1 MNLISVILS
10 IIAAQLL
17 APKWVVVG
25 MAGIFTIHYFIGAGI
40 SFYLISRHK
49 VNLPVG
55 AITFFYFKL
64 AIIFA
69 LVIVPIWL
77 VREQIP
83 GGNVIE
89 LILVIGISA
98 VFYLLI
104 AKLLKITE
112 VTSLIKVITGRR
124 E

>member
-1 MNLISVILS
+1 M
-10 IIAAQLL
+10 
-17 APKWVVVG
+17 
-25 MAGIFTIHYFIGAGI
+25 
-40 SFYLISRHK
+40 
-49 VNLPVG
+49 
-55 AITFFYFKL
+55 
-64 AIIFA
+64 
-69 LVIVPIWL
+69 PIWL

>member
-1 MNLISVILS
+1 
-10 IIAAQLL
+10 
-17 APKWVVVG
+17 

-55 AITFFYFKL
+55 VIAFFYFKL
-64 AIIFA
+64 AAIFA
-69 LVIVPIWL
+69 LVIAPIWL